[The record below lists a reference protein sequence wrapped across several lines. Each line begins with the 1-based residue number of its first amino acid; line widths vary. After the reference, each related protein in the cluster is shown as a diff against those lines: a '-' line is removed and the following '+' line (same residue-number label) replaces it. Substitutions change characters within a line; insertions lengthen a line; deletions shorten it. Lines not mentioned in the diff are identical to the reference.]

1 MHNILNVLY
10 INSTNKTKECFA
22 CALIIFLWP
31 EEFRKNHQFNRLY
44 RQIFEMM
51 KEKQSGHF
59 SQISDLIMCFSCKY
73 LVDSRFNFFDELI
86 DEIKKI
92 KVFLF
97 SILIEITLEI
107 TGVSQRI

>member
-1 MHNILNVLY
+1 
-10 INSTNKTKECFA
+10 
-22 CALIIFLWP
+22 
-31 EEFRKNHQFNRLY
+31 
-44 RQIFEMM
+44 
-51 KEKQSGHF
+51 
-59 SQISDLIMCFSCKY
+59 MCVSCKY